1 MFEDQTRP
9 ALGGTA
15 AAAQIARERRR
26 ADQANARAERERHRA
41 QLATERARVAE
52 ARLAEFEASASWRM
66 TWAVR
71 RLAYAVPRPL
81 YAMLRSAPGLLSRAA
96 RGGSR
101 GHAPRSAMLPAA
113 EAAGGHRPS
122 HRRSAALLIDDHWPR
137 PDRDS
142 GSIDIA
148 NLAQALSDLGFDVA
162 FGADRDHAADAPG
175 RDGLAAK
182 GIHCLGPADAPSVS
196 AFLEREG
203 GRFALVVLNRV
214 YAGGRFMEE
223 VRRHCT
229 GARVVF
235 NTIDVHHLRVRR
247 EAELHGDAAGLAA
260 ADATRQREEALAR
273 EADATVVVSDAERRL
288 LAPAAPGANFVVLPL
303 ARDVRSPTTAF
314 EKRSGIGFI
323 GGFAHAPNI
332 DALRFFLAEVWPL
345 IQHEDPRCEFS
356 IVGADLPADVL
367 AAAPKG
373 VRYLGPIDDTAP
385 WFESLRLTV
394 APLRYGAG
402 VKGKVVSSLAAGV
415 PCVATPIAVEGM
427 GLGDGDGVLVA
438 ATPDLLAGR
447 VLRIH
452 GDAALWESLSR
463 RGLAEM
469 AARFSPAPWRRS
481 LAEALWEM
489 DVLPDAGGCDPARTD

>member
-1 MFEDQTRP
+1 M
-9 ALGGTA
+9 
-15 AAAQIARERRR
+15 
-26 ADQANARAERERHRA
+26 
-41 QLATERARVAE
+41 ERARAAE
-52 ARLAEFEASASWRM
+52 ARLAGFEASASWRM

-81 YAMLRSAPGLLSRAA
+81 YALLRTAPGRLLRAA
-96 RGGSR
+96 KGG
-101 GHAPRSAMLPAA
+101 PRADPTPSAQPPPV
-113 EAAGGHRPS
+113 EAAGGYRPAD
-122 HRRSAALLIDDHWPR
+122 RRPAALLIDDHWPR

-162 FGADRDHAADAPG
+162 FGADRDHAADDPG
-175 RDGLAAK
+175 RDGLAAM
-182 GIHCLGPADAPSVS
+182 GVHCLGPSDAPSVS

-203 GRFALVVLNRV
+203 GRLALVVLNRV

-223 VRRHCT
+223 ARRHCT

-247 EAELHGDAAGLAA
+247 EAELRGDAAGLAA
-260 ADATRQREEALAR
+260 AEATREREEALAR
-273 EADATVVVSDAERRL
+273 EADATVVVSDAERDL
-288 LAPAAPGANFVVLPL
+288 LARAVPDANLVVLPL
-303 ARDVRSPTTAF
+303 ARVARSPCTPFAR
-314 EKRSGIGFI
+314 RSGIGFI
-323 GGFAHAPNI
+323 GGFAHAPNT

-345 IQHEDPRCEFS
+345 IRREDPRCEFS
-356 IVGADLPADVL
+356 IVGAGLPPDVL
-367 AAAPKG
+367 AGAPDG

-385 WFESLRLTV
+385 WFENLRLTV

-427 GLGDGDGVLVA
+427 GLEDGDGVLVA

-452 GDAALWESLSR
+452 GDPVLWESLSK
-463 RGLAEM
+463 RGLAEI
-469 AARFSPAPWRRS
+469 AERFSLMPWRRS
-481 LAEALWEM
+481 LAEALWVM
-489 DVLPDAGGCDPARTD
+489 DVLPDGAGSPPLRPD